1 MSHSDSEIPKSTIK
15 IKPIKATPSVSGS
28 FAKDIISEAF
38 RKPSES
44 SIKRNV
50 AASALL
56 KKLRGL

>member
-1 MSHSDSEIPKSTIK
+1 MGAVNIK
-15 IKPIKATPSVSGS
+15 MKPIKATPTVTGQ
-28 FAKDIISEAF
+28 FAEEIIKEAF